1 MNLTQRIPIG
11 RVVGLYGVR
20 GEVKIESWSDP
31 RIRIFDFLP
40 WYVTR
45 KDGYEKEFEV
55 VSGRSQGKGLVA
67 RLSGIEDRDRAQTW
81 LDAEISVTRS
91 KFPALP
97 SGRWYWCD
105 LEGLEVITLEGVSLG
120 QVSRLIATGANDV
133 MVVRDGK
140 RERLV
145 PFVNGVWVHSV
156 DLSTGQIVVD
166 WDPEF

>member
-1 MNLTQRIPIG
+1 MG
-11 RVVGLYGVR
+11 RLVGLYGVQ

-31 RIRIFDFLP
+31 RIQIFDFLP

-55 VSGRSQGKGLVA
+55 VSGRPQGKGLVA
-67 RLSGIEDRDRAQTW
+67 RLSGIEDRDLAQSW
-81 LDAEISVTRS
+81 LGAEISVARS
-91 KFPALP
+91 KLPALP
-97 SGRWYWCD
+97 SGKWYWCD

-120 QVSRLIATGANDV
+120 RISHLIATGANDV

-156 DLSTGQIVVD
+156 DLTAGRIMVN